1 MRLFD
6 ASQIHNLSDMRLAD
20 QSNYLLPANGNGAKH
35 WPITSTVVKFHRAR
49 RNKNNNISWEQQ
61 AIHTARKTDG
71 WHEAGLCVSL
81 QNESYSGKP

>member
-35 WPITSTVVKFHRAR
+35 WPITSAVVKFPCAR
-49 RNKNNNISWEQQ
+49 RNKNHDLSWEQQ
-61 AIHTARKTDG
+61 AIRIARKTDG
-71 WHEAGLCVSL
+71 WHEAGLCLSL
-81 QNESYSGKP
+81 QNE